1 MLAVEDGHL
10 ADLFRGGLPDEV
22 AQSLFGMVE
31 GMLLFKEVH
40 HEGRGF
46 QAVNSLEVG
55 FLKAGY

>member
-1 MLAVEDGHL
+1 
-10 ADLFRGGLPDEV
+10 
-22 AQSLFGMVE
+22 MVE

-46 QAVNSLEVG
+46 EAVNSLEVG